1 MRVIGWLAA
10 GTVAAPLF
18 TAALWAVR
26 ARSGGLG
33 RVPGPDLA
41 SADQP
46 AGTAVVALRG
56 GAWINGVNVTWPF
69 ATLTVDESHAE
80 LRAPFTPPVTVN
92 RSEVIELVWR
102 RFPGRGLRFRTD
114 SGRLD
119 RVTFW
124 PVPWRNAQER
134 LARAGWS

>member
-1 MRVIGWLAA
+1 MNATGWFAA
-10 GTVAAPLF
+10 GTVAALLF
-18 TAALWAVR
+18 TAALWAWR

-33 RVPGPDLA
+33 RVPGPTPA
-41 SADQP
+41 PADRP
-46 AGTAVVALRG
+46 TGTAVVALRG

-69 ATLTVDESHAE
+69 ATLTVHESHAE
-80 LRAPFTPPVTVN
+80 LRALLTPPVTID

-102 RFPGRGLRFRTD
+102 RFPGRGLRFRTE

-124 PVPWRNAQER
+124 PIPWRNAQEK
-134 LARAGWS
+134 LARAGRS